1 MALFANS
8 LRNLLGRN
16 KPSASSNLTPI
27 PRFDGMSDSFPEQ
40 MHRNASLDR
49 ADDSGLT
56 IEDGSAPPL
65 LGHHEVAAQI
75 HAYEPAVSHQYGQ
88 PNQQFAVQKG
98 REHLN
103 NMYGNTP
110 PPQEL
115 GNGGG
120 NVQYDEW
127 RRQMPSRTA
136 AAQFSEAPQYPAHID
151 DNLNAPQL
159 PDIVSNASA
168 DIRVKQEPTMHEQDD
183 RDIFAD
189 FTNQDYHDDDAQT
202 SAEAGQNS
210 GSANHTASHPS
221 SIKQEP
227 GYESLPSAKIA
238 EQAVAVDPIITP
250 TVITQQTQEA
260 PIRFDPNINHENVVT
275 TSSVR
280 SEPVHLQPQASI
292 GPATHPNSAQQQ
304 YSFEQYARDP
314 DQSVLHSQ
322 LQPSN
327 NKILRSHSV
336 DSVIAAQRHS
346 SEETASS
353 PGTINLSAHPQ
364 HFAQQWQQR
373 QRLSPMSGLTADAVH
388 ANPRLLHSPLSTRD
402 QDIPQPFPANQLP
415 STYQSLPIHEQQRSS
430 TSYDS
435 NPQHPTHCMATQHGQ
450 SQPSWMTPG
459 WSFDSMIP
467 HAPPCGQPIAQGLP
481 PHDSVISQRTARTQ
495 DKEAL
500 EISDDDEPLATRV
513 QRHRSNTTSP
523 MPANVQCPSNS
534 SLRLECGA
542 DVPKSAVSNVKQNS
556 VIELSDN
563 EDDDEIR
570 EAISWKLPDFEV
582 TYHAP
587 ATPNDLPM
595 AKVSIL
601 GSKKNLVRSEVALTE
616 DHAHHEMELFLNV
629 FLPAQQAL
637 QTADPE
643 PAHAVINFHTI
654 SVMVLE
660 AFVQYEIGDEMGRG
674 YGFHGGNIDN
684 QALRP
689 SPSSSDDEPT
699 RTRSAKDADVD
710 EIFFAVIDR
719 WRAGLM
725 SGKGTLKLI
734 RGCQEFCEIA
744 LDIIHYVKAH
754 GLSQPE
760 PKKRKERSD
769 KGVKRGPKGDAKEA
783 ETKGK
788 ITGKR
793 KADAV
798 EGKAPAKKGKVNEL
812 TGRKKAKTEVN
823 KTKTDVKKTK
833 PKVKSTPGVTVLKGN
848 K

>member
-1 MALFANS
+1 MASFANS

-16 KPSASSNLTPI
+16 QSSASSTPNSI
-27 PRFDGMSDSFPEQ
+27 PRFDGMSDSYPEQ
-40 MHRNASLDR
+40 THRAASLDR
-49 ADDSGLT
+49 AANSGLT
-56 IEDGSAPPL
+56 IKDGSALPL
-65 LGHHEVAAQI
+65 LGHHEVPGQG
-75 HAYEPAVSHQYGQ
+75 HACQPAVSYQQDQ
-88 PNQQFAVQKG
+88 PNQKFAVQEGK
-98 REHLN
+98 EHLN
-103 NMYGNTP
+103 NMYGNVP

-115 GNGGG
+115 GYGGG

-127 RRQMPSRTA
+127 RQPMPSRTA
-136 AAQFSEAPQYPAHID
+136 TPQLSEPPQYHALMN

-159 PDIVSNASA
+159 LDIVSNASA
-168 DIRVKQEPTMHEQDD
+168 DVQVKQEPTMHEKDD
-183 RDIFAD
+183 RDVFAD
-189 FTNQDYHDDDAQT
+189 FTNQDYHDNDAQ
-202 SAEAGQNS
+202 SAKTGQNS

-221 SIKQEP
+221 SIEQEP
-227 GYESLPSAKIA
+227 GYECLPSAKTA
-238 EQAVAVDPIITP
+238 ERAVTVDATTTP
-250 TVITQQTQEA
+250 TVTTQQTQEA
-260 PIRFDPNINHENVVT
+260 PIGLDPQITHENVVT
-275 TSSVR
+275 TSSVH
-280 SEPVHLQPQASI
+280 SEPMHLQSQASF

-304 YSFEQYARDP
+304 YSFEQYAQTPEQAILD
-314 DQSVLHSQ
+314 SQ
-322 LQPSN
+322 LQRSN
-327 NKILRSHSV
+327 SKNSRSPSV
-336 DSVIAAQRHS
+336 DSVIAAQRHR

-353 PGTINLSAHPQ
+353 PGAINLSAHPQ

-373 QRLSPMSGLTADAVH
+373 QRLFSIRGLTADAVH
-388 ANPRLLHSPLSTRD
+388 ANPTLLHDPMSTQD
-402 QDIPQPFPANQLP
+402 QGIPQPFPANQLP
-415 STYQSLPIHEQQRSS
+415 SIYQPLPIHEQQRSS
-430 TSYDS
+430 TPYNS
-435 NPQHPTHCMATQHGQ
+435 NPQYPAHCMATQHGQ
-450 SQPSWMTPG
+450 SQPSWMIPG
-459 WSFDSMIP
+459 WSFDTMIP

-481 PHDSVISQRTARTQ
+481 LHGLVSSQRTARVQ
-495 DKEAL
+495 GKEAL
-500 EISDDDEPLATRV
+500 EISDDDKPLATRA
-513 QRHRSNTTSP
+513 QRRRSITTSP
-523 MPANVQCPSNS
+523 MPANAQCSSNS

-542 DVPKSAVSNVKQNS
+542 DVPKSAVSNIKQNS
-556 VIELSDN
+556 VIELSND
-563 EDDDEIR
+563 EDDDEIG

-684 QALRP
+684 QTLRP

-699 RTRSAKDADVD
+699 RTCSAKDADVD

-734 RGCQEFCEIA
+734 RGCQEFCDIA
-744 LDIIHYVKAH
+744 LDIIHYVKKH
-754 GLSQPE
+754 GLPQPE

-788 ITGKR
+788 VTGKR

-798 EGKAPAKKGKVNEL
+798 EGKAPAKKGKANEL

-833 PKVKSTPGVTVLKGN
+833 PKVKSTPGVTVFKGN